1 MAHKRRLFWQL
12 YPSYL
17 LIVLI
22 AIVAVTWYASSATR
36 HFFMEQT
43 AADLA
48 ARAHL
53 FESEV
58 APHLDPLDASLV
70 DRLAKKMGRYAD
82 TRITVLLP
90 SGAVVGDSHENPSSM
105 DNHADRSEI
114 REAIHDGMG
123 RSVRFSRTVQQNL
136 MYVASAVK
144 EDGRAIG
151 VVRTAIPL
159 SAFDRAIGR
168 IQRKIVLSG
177 AIIALFAILVS
188 LYVSRRITHPI
199 EKIRKWSTGI
209 ANGDFKRRPEVRAP
223 EEIEALSESLANMA
237 RKLREQLDMVVRQ
250 RNEIQAM
257 FSSMAEG
264 VFALDMDGHIISM
277 NRAAE
282 TMLSC
287 RFEAAQGRS
296 IEEVERN
303 SELHRFVEE
312 TLSSPHPIE
321 KDILLSPEEG
331 MVINCHGSFLRDSE
345 ERQIGVIVMM
355 NDVTRL
361 RRLEN
366 VRREFVAN
374 VSHEIKTPITA
385 IKGFVETLRD
395 GALEHPE
402 DAKRFLKIID
412 SHVNR
417 LEAIVED
424 LLNLSRVEQG
434 AEEGSIEQVKG
445 AIEDILATA
454 IQICRERAEA
464 KDIRMDVACPE
475 SIRVEVNPPLLEQ
488 AVVNLLDNAVK
499 YSPEGSRIR
508 IEVTEEENEVRIAVH
523 DQGCGI
529 EKKHLPRV
537 FERFYR
543 VDKARSRQLGGTGL
557 GLAIVKHIAE
567 AHGGR
572 VSVKST
578 LGKGSTFTI
587 HLPITRDL

>member
-1 MAHKRRLFWQL
+1 MTPKRRRLFWQL

-36 HFFMEQT
+36 DFFLEQT
-43 AADLA
+43 ASDLA

-53 FESEV
+53 FESQV
-58 APHLDPLDASLV
+58 AHHLAPVNGPAI
-70 DRLAKKMGRYAD
+70 DRLAKKMGSFAD

-90 SGAVVGDSHENPSSM
+90 SGEVVGDSHETPSAM
-105 DNHADRSEI
+105 DNHADRTEV
-114 REAIHDGMG
+114 REAIRSGLG
-123 RSVRFSRTVQQNL
+123 QSVRFSRTLQKNL

-144 EDGRAIG
+144 KDGRIIG

-159 SAFDRAIGR
+159 SAIDLALKGIEK
-168 IQRKIVLSG
+168 KIVLWG
-177 AIIALFAILVS
+177 GIIALFATLVS
-188 LYVSRRITHPI
+188 LFVSRRITRPI
-199 EKIRKWSTGI
+199 EEIRKWSTAI
-209 ANGDFKRRPEVRAP
+209 AGGDFRRKPEVRAS
-223 EEIEALSESLANMA
+223 EEIEALSISLTHMA
-237 RKLREQLDMVVRQ
+237 EELREQLDMVVRQ
-250 RNEIQAM
+250 RNEIHAM
-257 FSSMAEG
+257 FASMAEG
-264 VFALDMDGHIISM
+264 VFALDMGGHIISM

-282 TMLSC
+282 HLLAC
-287 RFEAAQGRS
+287 RFEEVKGRS
-296 IEEVERN
+296 IQEVARN
-303 SELHRFVEE
+303 SEMQRFVQEA
-312 TLSSPHPIE
+312 LSSTQPLE
-321 KDILLSPEEG
+321 RDILMSTLEG
-331 MVINCHGSFLRDSE
+331 VVTHCHGSSLKDSE
-345 ERQIGVIVMM
+345 NRQIGVIVVL

-385 IKGFVETLRD
+385 IKGFVETLSD
-395 GALEHPE
+395 GALKNPG
-402 DAKRFLKIID
+402 DAERFLRIID

-434 AEEGSIEQVKG
+434 TEEGSIERVPH
-445 AIEDILATA
+445 AISHILDTA
-454 IQICRERAEA
+454 IQICRERARS
-464 KDIRMDVACPE
+464 KDIRIDVAGPE
-475 SIRVEVNPPLLEQ
+475 SIRAKINPPLIEQ

-499 YSPEGSRIR
+499 YSPEGSPIR
-508 IEVTEEENEVRIAVH
+508 VEVNQGEDEIHIAVH

-529 EKKHLPRV
+529 SKTHLPRV

-543 VDKARSRQLGGTGL
+543 VDKARSRRLGGTGL

-572 VSVKST
+572 VSVEST
-578 LGKGSTFTI
+578 PGKGSTFTI
-587 HLPITRDL
+587 HLPTS